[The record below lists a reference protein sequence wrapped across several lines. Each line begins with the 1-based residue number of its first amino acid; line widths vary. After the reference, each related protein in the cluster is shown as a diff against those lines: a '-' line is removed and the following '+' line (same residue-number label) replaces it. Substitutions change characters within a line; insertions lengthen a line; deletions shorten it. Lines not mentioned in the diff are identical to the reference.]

1 MITSE
6 YYTVVFDPQRRR
18 DSLVE
23 IKLPRDPSNVIF
35 TLLSG
40 INIKLENSSHK
51 SDVVLHTGKTAFEKS
66 LKI

>member
-6 YYTVVFDPQRRR
+6 YFTVVFDPQRRR
-18 DSLVE
+18 DSLDE

-40 INIKLENSSHK
+40 IHIKLEKSSHK
-51 SDVVLHTGKTAFEKS
+51 SDVVLYTGKIAFEKS